1 MYIYIIIISIS
12 IILSIYAL
20 SKSLLYPIPI
30 LKKNN

>member
-1 MYIYIIIISIS
+1 MYIYYYIYIYYT
-12 IILSIYAL
+12 IYAL